1 MKIITIKCPFFLITI
16 IINMDLITN
25 KSIYLNIIIIIIP
38 DIAIVP
44 ITIIATFKTIVIA
57 FKMDLF
63 FIYRRY

>member
-38 DIAIVP
+38 DIAIIP
-44 ITIIATFKTIVIA
+44 TTIIATFKTIVIA